1 MNGSNLLS
9 RRSVKHYETM
19 RVLVIAV
26 KHPNI
31 LSDLKNTINLSKTM
45 DFFRTFVPS
54 QNPDRPS
61 ARRGAG
67 PYKQAVST
75 PAVRTAA
82 VIRQPHKPKQRTTNN
97 NNK

>member
-61 ARRGAG
+61 PVRAQDL
-67 PYKQAVST
+67 KQAVST

-82 VIRQPHKPKQRTTNN
+82 VIRQPHKPKQRTTTN